1 MKRIQNRRKSRVQ
14 KQTLLQWNGA
24 ILSITVIGLLGVYLL
39 YGVHASSPSIS
50 TEAESGLHSSA
61 VSIVSDGNASK
72 GSALRFGTLTSPS
85 PSPSP
90 TPSPTPTPPPASL
103 PAVSGKNTSYN
114 LGVLVLKYF
123 PLTSNGQ
130 NIDIKVTGDV
140 GDPYPTIRQDTI
152 DMTNNLLAFLPKA
165 TTYLANS
172 YPGDKPSLNYHVVAT
187 KEYTQAVP
195 IKGRTDRPTYPDYNL
210 MMAQQNICNYVDNQ
224 GVHEVWI
231 WAYQGPSKP
240 GTSYPYLGIDES
252 KMSSPYGDISNS
264 LRYND
269 MPVCNHTYVVY
280 TFNYGRGTA
289 EAIHSWGHQ
298 IEAELGNIDST
309 LFSLFQGPNYPPNL
323 NKTGRCGSVHN
334 PPNARSE
341 YDWTNHS
348 SWLSDCNDWDPNGKG
363 ATQYIDCTIWHC
375 DGTSD
380 TDNAQLNWQVWMW
393 QHLPGMNNTKTYG
406 GKQLR
411 NWWDVH
417 GNFDSVMGNSRRLTT
432 T

>member
-1 MKRIQNRRKSRVQ
+1 MKARMHSRQKSRIP
-14 KQTLLQWNGA
+14 KQTFVQWNGA
-24 ILSITVIGLLGVYLL
+24 VLSITVIGLLGVYLL
-39 YGVHASSPSIS
+39 YGAHASSPSIS
-50 TEAESGLHSSA
+50 TEAESGTRSST
-61 VSIVSDGNASK
+61 VSVIGDNTASK
-72 GSALRFGTLTSPS
+72 GSALRFGTFTS

-103 PAVSGKNTSYN
+103 PVVSGKNTSYN

-140 GDPYPTIRQDTI
+140 GDPYSTIRQKTI
-152 DMTNNLLAFLPKA
+152 DVTNNLLTFLPKA
-165 TTYLANS
+165 TTYLPAS
-172 YPGDKPSLNYHVVAT
+172 YPGDKPSLTYHVVAT

-195 IKGRTDRPTYPDYNL
+195 IKGRSDRPTYPDYNL
-210 MMAQQNICNYVDNQ
+210 IMSQQNICNYVDNQ
-224 GVHEVWI
+224 GVHEVWL

-240 GTSYPYLGIDES
+240 GTNYPYLGIDES

-264 LRYND
+264 YRYND
-269 MPVCNHTYVVY
+269 MPVCSHTYVVY

-309 LFSLFQGPNYPPNL
+309 LFSLFQGPNYPPKL
-323 NKTGRCGSVHN
+323 NQTGRCGSVHN
-334 PPNARSE
+334 PPNSEFE
-341 YDWTNHS
+341 YDWDNPTP
-348 SWLSDCNDWDPNGKG
+348 WLSDCNNWDPNGKG
-363 ATQYIDCTIWHC
+363 ATQYIDCSMWHC
-375 DGTSD
+375 DGTTD

-417 GNFDSVMGNSRRLTT
+417 GNFDGVMGSSRRLTT